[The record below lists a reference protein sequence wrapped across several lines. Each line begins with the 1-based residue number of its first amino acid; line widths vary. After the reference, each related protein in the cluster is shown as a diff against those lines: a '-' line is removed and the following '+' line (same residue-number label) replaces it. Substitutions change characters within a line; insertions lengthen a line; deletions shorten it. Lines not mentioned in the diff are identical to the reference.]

1 MNKLLRINYSLYF
14 GVIFVTSLLFLAV
27 FGSFLAP
34 HTLTETLDTTYVDG
48 DILAP
53 PLEPLKSDSYP
64 FGTDR
69 WGYDLLTMVLYGIR
83 YTIFIALAVTVIK
96 MVLGTIIGLYV
107 GTWKKTP
114 SWIESIENAWSYVPL
129 FLILY
134 FFFNKIN
141 FNSNMDSYKLIL
153 YFIILTSIISIPS
166 IVSSTRKKTSEIHKS
181 IFIEA
186 ARALGANRHR
196 IIWKHIFPQMKES
209 LLVMFILEIVYVI
222 TIMGQ
227 LSLMN
232 IFVGGTIVRHDPT
245 IYLSITK
252 EISGLV
258 GSARGNIYGS
268 QYILQI
274 PLTILLIITISFSL
288 LANGLKNRYQ
298 SNYQR
303 TPWIKTGFEPKLMPK
318 RKEYLKKTRWW
329 TPTGTKLTTIII
341 IVLFIG
347 AGTYV
352 YKTKDNDVGVKN
364 YSKADYNLN
373 VKMDK
378 AGEFQTKAEI
388 SVTNKSNKNWDNLIF
403 YFIPNEFKKG
413 HSFES
418 VKGFSEI
425 EMNEI
430 TVDGDKVKYSLEKDT
445 LKINLKDQMEKRDKV
460 NVVISYRYTLPEEG
474 NRFSKVN
481 GNFYLAQWY
490 PMLATFQ
497 KGKWNKEPYSDG
509 LETYHTDFSNYQ
521 VEYDIPKGYSLV
533 STADRDAD
541 LKGNHGNLKIKKVR
555 DFFIAIVKDM
565 DMYTTEANGVEI
577 RLFSKQDHNKDPEN
591 ALKLAKKALS
601 FYQEKIGEYPH
612 KQLDIILDQGYNME
626 YPGIVTVNPY
636 HDNEG
641 FFKISIV
648 HEIAHQYFYGVV
660 SNDPY
665 HEAWLDEGIT
675 EFATNMYFYL
685 SEKQGRE
692 YSQLI
697 SRNRMKSIEEQGLK
711 RQYSNVPLDENKHTG
726 YIYGQP
732 ALRLFELIQEKA
744 YVREKDLD
752 IVLMEYLSDYYHHF
766 QYKEVN
772 TSEFIRYTKDYFQVP
787 KGSFNEWL
795 DTSDLKF

>member
-1 MNKLLRINYSLYF
+1 MNKWFRINYSLYV
-14 GVIFVTSLLFLAV
+14 GVVLVTFLLFIAV
-27 FGSFLAP
+27 FGSFMAP

-53 PLEPLKSDSYP
+53 PLEPNKSDRYP
-64 FGTDR
+64 LGTDR
-69 WGYDLLTMVLYGIR
+69 WGYDILTMVLHGIR
-83 YTIFIALAVTVIK
+83 YTIFIALAVTLIK
-96 MVLGTIIGLYV
+96 MVFGTIIGFYV

-114 SWIESIENAWSYVPL
+114 SWMESIENAWSYVPL

-134 FFFNKIN
+134 FFFNPII
-141 FNSNMDSYKLIL
+141 FNSPIGSYKLIL
-153 YFIILTSIISIPS
+153 YFILLTSIISIPS
-166 IVSSTRKKTSEIHKS
+166 IVSSTRKKTSETYKS
-181 IFIEA
+181 VFIEA
-186 ARALGANRHR
+186 ARALGASRHR
-196 IIWKHIFPQMKES
+196 LIWKHIFPQMKES

-227 LSLMN
+227 LALMN
-232 IFVGGTIVRHDPT
+232 IFVGGTIVRQDPV

-274 PLTILLIITISFSL
+274 PLVILLFITISFSL

-329 TPTGTKLTTIII
+329 TPNGTKTTALII
-341 IVLFIG
+341 IVLFFG
-347 AGTYV
+347 AGAFV
-352 YKTKDNDVGVKN
+352 YLTKDNDVGVKN
-364 YSKADYNLN
+364 YSKADYHLN
-373 VKMDK
+373 VKMDNE
-378 AGEFQTKAEI
+378 GDFQSKAEI
-388 SVTNKSNKNWDNLIF
+388 KVTNHSNKTWDELIF

-413 HSFES
+413 HSFKS

-425 EMNEI
+425 DMKDI
-430 TVDGDKVKYSLEKDT
+430 TVDGKKVTYSLDQDT
-445 LKINLKDQMEKRDKV
+445 LKINLNNKMDKRDKV
-460 NVVISYRYTLPEEG
+460 DVVISYRYTLPEEG
-474 NRFSKVN
+474 DRFSKVN
-481 GNFYLAQWY
+481 GNYYLAQWY

-497 KGKWNKEPYSDG
+497 KGKWNKEPYSEG
-509 LETYHTDFSNYQ
+509 LETYHTDFSNYE

-533 STADRDAD
+533 STADHDAD
-541 LKGNHGNLKIKKVR
+541 LKASHGKLKIKKVR

-565 DMYTTEANGVEI
+565 KMYKTSVNGVDI
-577 RLFSKQDHNKDPEN
+577 RLFSKDDHDKNPEE
-591 ALKLAKKALS
+591 ALKLAKKALG

-612 KQLDIILDQGYNME
+612 KQLDIILDKGYNME
-626 YPGIVTVNPY
+626 YPGIVTIDPY
-636 HDNEG
+636 QDNEG

-665 HEAWLDEGIT
+665 HEAWIDEGIT

-685 SEKQGRE
+685 GEKQGRTE
-692 YSQLI
+692 SQLL
-697 SRNRMKSIEEQGLK
+697 SLNRMKSIEEQGLK
-711 RQYSNVPLDENKHTG
+711 RQYSNVPLDKNKHTG

-732 ALRLFELIQEKA
+732 ALRLFELVEDKD
-744 YVREKDLD
+744 YVREKDFD

-772 TSEFIRYTKDYFQVP
+772 TSEFIRFTKDYFQVP

-795 DTSDLKF
+795 DTSEVNF